1 MNSDTQGEALK
12 MARIKAV
19 LFGTGNMGRLIAGN
33 LVEKG
38 VEITGAVSKTHVGQD
53 LGEVTRIGRPVGVTV
68 SEDPEEMLAG
78 SEADIAVLA
87 TCSSMAE
94 LYPDAS
100 LCLKRGINVVTITEG
115 AFYPWAYDPD
125 MAADLDNLAKQ
136 HGVTLSATG
145 VQDIFW
151 TNSIALLSGVCHRID
166 SVEFEGTADFG
177 TLGPAVLNNLP
188 LGLTPEQFLEMAPP
202 PNAKPP
208 ASIVGMGFEAL
219 IDKLRLTINK
229 VDGGIELVLAGA
241 DVECIGLNKIIRAGQ
256 ISGLREILTI
266 ETNEGP
272 VFRARFAAKIF
283 EPDDR
288 ENYVWNIR
296 GVPDIHLQQ
305 SDVPSV
311 EITCASIVNRI
322 PDVLNAEP
330 GFITA
335 EKLDTPCYRTSSLEN
350 YVD

>member
-1 MNSDTQGEALK
+1 
-12 MARIKAV
+12 MAKIKAV
-19 LFGTGNMGRLIAGN
+19 LFGTGNMGRLIARY

-38 VEITGAVSKTHVGQD
+38 VDITGAVSKSHAGQD
-53 LGEVTRIGRPVGVTV
+53 LGEVTHIGRPVGVTV
-68 SEDPEEMLAG
+68 SEDPERLLAG
-78 SEADIAVLA
+78 TEADIAVLA

-115 AFYPWAYDPD
+115 AFYPWTYDPD

-136 HGVTLSATG
+136 QGVTLTATG

-151 TNSIALLSGVCHRID
+151 INSIALLSGACHRID

-188 LGLTPEQFLEMAPP
+188 LGLTPEQFLGMVPP
-202 PNAKPP
+202 PDAKPP
-208 ASIVGMGFEAL
+208 ASITGMGFEAL
-219 IDKLRLTINK
+219 IDKLRLTISK
-229 VDGGIELVLAGA
+229 VDGGVEPILAST
-241 DVECIGLNKIIRAGQ
+241 DVECTGLNKVIRAGQ
-256 ISGLREILTI
+256 ISGLREIISI
-266 ETNEGP
+266 ETAQGP
-272 VFRARFAAKIF
+272 VFRSRFAAKIF
-283 EPDDR
+283 EPDDQ

-305 SDVPSV
+305 NNVPSV

-330 GFITA
+330 GFVTA
-335 EKLDTPCYRTSSLEN
+335 EKLDAPCYRASSLEN
-350 YVD
+350 FVE

>member
-1 MNSDTQGEALK
+1 
-12 MARIKAV
+12 MAKIKAV
-19 LFGTGNMGRLIAGN
+19 LFGTGNMGKLIAKYM
-33 LVEKG
+33 VEKG
-38 VEITGAVSKTHVGQD
+38 VDITGAVSKSHAGQD
-53 LGEVTRIGRPVGVTV
+53 LGKVTHIGRPVGVTV
-68 SEDPEEMLAG
+68 SEDPERLLAG
-78 SEADIAVLA
+78 TEADIALLA

-115 AFYPWAYDPD
+115 AFYPWTYDPD

-136 HGVTLSATG
+136 HGVTLTATG

-151 TNSIALLSGVCHRID
+151 INSIALLSGACHRID

-188 LGLTPEQFLEMAPP
+188 LGLTPEQFLGMVPP
-202 PNAKPP
+202 PDAKPP
-208 ASIVGMGFEAL
+208 ASIIGTGFEAL

-229 VDGGIELVLAGA
+229 VDGGIELVLAGT
-241 DVECIGLNKIIRAGQ
+241 DVECTGLNKVIMAGE
-256 ISGLREILTI
+256 ISGLREIMTI
-266 ETNEGP
+266 ETAEGP

-283 EPDDR
+283 EPDDQ

-305 SDVPSV
+305 NNVPSV

-335 EKLDTPCYRTSSLEN
+335 EKLDTPCYRASSLEN
-350 YVD
+350 FVE